1 MKTLCFSLLVVI
13 AACGGKSPATSTTTS
28 PPMTN
33 TAAADD
39 PTCPLIVPG
48 TALSVEDTTDGIAL
62 IFVTT
67 GDAEAVRTR
76 AASLNDTHNA
86 HNGAAGSLAAMF
98 PATSTSR
105 WTKIDGGARVEL
117 VASEPAGVA
126 KLQSDV
132 RMHAGH
138 LTGGTCAM

>member
-1 MKTLCFSLLVVI
+1 MQKLCLSLLVAA
-13 AACGGKSPATSTTTS
+13 AACGGKPAPTSTTT
-28 PPMTN
+28 PPPTT
-33 TAAADD
+33 TAPDD

-48 TALSVEDTTDGIAL
+48 TALSVEDTSDGIAL

-76 AASLNDTHNA
+76 TASLNDAHNA
-86 HNGAAGSLAAMF
+86 HNSAAGSLGAMF
-98 PATSTSR
+98 PATASAR
-105 WTKIDGGARVEL
+105 WSKIDGGARFEL
-117 VASEPAGVA
+117 VASDPAGVA
-126 KLQSDV
+126 KLQSEV